1 MSKILD
7 SKSVTVSVKIYER
20 LLAACPADFRRE
32 YGPAMTQLFRDQCRG
47 AWSDA
52 RGRGLAG
59 LWLRALLDLA
69 KTSLVEHLANLRR
82 RESVSKRIFRAFRA
96 DPKLRAAFFRVFAAV
111 FAAALVCSALITFLT
126 PRIYFSTTKLE
137 VREDGQD
144 MPVTKGPGN
153 GQASQLLDP
162 YFAITQFRII
172 TSWGILSQVI
182 ANLNLQH
189 VLAQQDQAG
198 EPDWSLD
205 QTYAWLYKQ
214 VYVAQT
220 SGTKLIAISVR
231 NPDPNLAS
239 NIANAIAGAYQEWRL
254 QVHKRS
260 EEPMPA
266 IYSVTILDSAKASW
280 NSVVRTKPEIFSTW
294 ILGGMVLALLAGGGG
309 AWLAS
314 RCRPS
319 SRDKNPTG
327 TV

>member
-1 MSKILD
+1 M
-7 SKSVTVSVKIYER
+7 TVSVKIHER

-52 RGRGLAG
+52 QGRGLAG

-69 KTSLVEHLANLRR
+69 KTSLVEDLANLRR

-96 DPKLRAAFFRVFAAV
+96 DPKLRAAFFRVFATV
-111 FAAALVCSALITFLT
+111 FAAAFICSAIITYLT
-126 PRIYFSTTKLE
+126 PRSYFSTAKLE
-137 VREDGQD
+137 VRKDGQD
-144 MPVTKGPGN
+144 MPVTKEPGN
-153 GQASQLLDP
+153 GQASRLWDP
-162 YFAITQFRII
+162 YFLTTQTRII
-172 TSWGILSQVI
+172 TSWAILSQVI
-182 ANLNLQH
+182 TNLNLQH
-189 VLAQQDQAG
+189 VLAQQDLAG
-198 EPDWSLD
+198 GPDWSLD
-205 QTYAWLYKQ
+205 QTYARLYKQ
-214 VYVAQT
+214 VSV
-220 SGTKLIAISVR
+220 TKPTGAGFIPISVR

-294 ILGGMVLALLAGGGG
+294 ICGGMVLALLAGGGG

-327 TV
+327 TA